1 MRILDGLFAE
11 LDFADWE
18 KLAVEQDFISTRV
31 NELTDLAGDP
41 QVQANGYF
49 ERRPHPV
56 LGEWTYVATPLDFS
70 RTPLSIRGCAPQLGE
85 NNDEVLSEWLGLS
98 AEDIAQLSACEVI

>member
-1 MRILDGLFAE
+1 VRILDGLFAE

-18 KLAVEQDFISTRV
+18 KPAAEQDFISTRV
-31 NELTDLAGDP
+31 NELTDLADDP
-41 QVQANGYF
+41 QIQANGYF

-56 LGEWTYVATPLDFS
+56 LGEWAYVATPLDFA
-70 RTPLSIRGCAPQLGE
+70 RTPVSIRSCAPQPGE

-98 AEDIAQLSACEVI
+98 ADDIAQLSADEVI